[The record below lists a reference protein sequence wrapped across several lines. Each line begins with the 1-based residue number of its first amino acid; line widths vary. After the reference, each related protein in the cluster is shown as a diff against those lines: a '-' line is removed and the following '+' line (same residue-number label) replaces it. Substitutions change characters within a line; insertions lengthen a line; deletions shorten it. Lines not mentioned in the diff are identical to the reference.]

1 VRWAILLAAL
11 CAVLFVSNAEARKF
25 DPRLQSAEQIKL
37 PSNVGCSDPVMRPC
51 EGSVIPASFFGEEIN
66 RKSLRH
72 GHLLRASR
80 EKEIIYHNTTRP
92 MPPGLRRVMADGAG
106 RVVNWTKPRAW
117 CGWQMRVWL
126 GVANPAGN
134 LARWWAGY
142 GRDAHGPHVGA
153 IVVWPRGRRHGHVGI
168 ITGRTTDGRWI
179 VKSGNDGHRVRER
192 PRSVAGAIA
201 FRWPV

>member
-1 VRWAILLAAL
+1 MILRTIFVGAL
-11 CAVLFVSNAEARKF
+11 LCVV
-25 DPRLQSAEQIKL
+25 
-37 PSNVGCSDPVMRPC
+37 CSSSYACDVMRPC
-51 EGSVIPASFFGEEIN
+51 YGNGRQLFAQTSPVVSGKKHA
-66 RKSLRH
+66 KSAVRH
-72 GHLLRASR
+72 RLS
-80 EKEIIYHNTTRP
+80 
-92 MPPGLRRVMADGAG
+92 PGLSRVMAEGAG
-106 RVVNWTKPRAW
+106 RAVNWIKPRAW

-168 ITGRTTDGRWI
+168 ITGRTADGRWI